1 MESTENKTI
10 LAINMCSN
18 TIKPRILIKTF
29 ICKHRF
35 RFDITTDPDRPA
47 KHEVMIVMKTE
58 AGMYI
63 KAKLRNIK

>member
-1 MESTENKTI
+1 
-10 LAINMCSN
+10 MC
-18 TIKPRILIKTF
+18 TY
-29 ICKHRF
+29 RF